1 MSVETIVDE
10 TDADAAEMV
19 VTRLG
24 LSALHPTARI
34 LGFRDRD
41 GIRGA
46 FYFERYTGPG
56 GSIHAHWVGR
66 DRHWLKGYMLTLA
79 FMYVYDQLGCEII
92 YGEVK
97 SKSVATRIID
107 EKLGFREVARL
118 EGYYPGDDLILYALR
133 KQDCIWL
140 PDEFKEETPD
150 GEGRRAAGA

>member
-1 MSVETIVDE
+1 MSIETIVGEDDE
-10 TDADAAEMV
+10 DAARMV
-19 VTRLG
+19 VERLG

-34 LGFRDRD
+34 IGFRDKK

-46 FYFERYTGPG
+46 FYLERYTGVK

-66 DRHWLKGYMLTLA
+66 DPGWLKGYMLTLV
-79 FMYVYDQLGCEII
+79 FMYCYDQLGCEIV

-97 SKSVATRIID
+97 SKSTATRAID

-118 EGYYPGDDLILYALR
+118 EGYYPGDDLILYSLHKR
-133 KQDCIWL
+133 DCTWL

-150 GEGRRAAGA
+150 GEGRRSAGA